1 MKNVTAPLLP
11 SSRQPVILI
20 VDDQL
25 NNLEVLVHIIEQSQL
40 PYTYLRAIHA
50 AMALDIIRKRKPD
63 LIITDWDMP
72 EMDGLAFIRALKDS
86 PATAEIPVIM
96 CTGVMTSSEDL
107 RTALAAGA
115 TDYLRKP
122 IDAIELQAR
131 IQATLRLAVSYQE
144 IKRLN
149 ESKDVMFSLIAHDL
163 LESTG
168 QMTQMIELLGLYARH
183 DWDAFERHLHQAQGR
198 AQEGQ
203 KLLDNLLNWARYRFE
218 SHAYPAELLLLR
230 ELAVSLL
237 QRFQPQADAKNIELA
252 LRINRETRVQ
262 VSPELLQTIL
272 VQLLDN
278 ALKFTEQGGRVALR
292 ARALSDGVWVEVV
305 DTGCGIY
312 PEDIPLLLQGQ
323 RARPHLREPGQGAG
337 LGLRICQEL
346 LHKMDSTLQIESR
359 LGSGSTFYFR
369 LPLF

>member
-1 MKNVTAPLLP
+1 MKNVIASSLPLL
-11 SSRQPVILI
+11 RQPTLLI

-25 NNLEVLVHIIEQSQL
+25 NNLEVLVQIIEQSQL
-40 PYTYLRAIHA
+40 PYTVLRAIHA
-50 AMALDIIRKRKPD
+50 TMALEIIQKRKPD

-72 EMDGLAFIRALKDS
+72 EIDGLAFIRTLKAN
-86 PATAEIPVIM
+86 PLTAEIPVIM

-107 RTALAAGA
+107 RTALNAGA

-131 IQATLRLAVSYQE
+131 IQATLRLAASYQE

-183 DWDAFERHLHQAQGR
+183 DWDAFERHLHQAQAR

-203 KLLDNLLNWARYRFE
+203 RLLDNLLNWARYRFE
-218 SHAYPAELLLLR
+218 SRAYPSEVIVLR
-230 ELAVSLL
+230 ELATSLL
-237 QRFQPQADAKNIELA
+237 QRIQPQADAKNIELA
-252 LRINRETRVQ
+252 LRINREITVQ
-262 VSPELLQTIL
+262 ASPDLLLAIL
-272 VQLLDN
+272 TQLLDN
-278 ALKFTEQGGRVALR
+278 ALKFTQQGRIALR
-292 ARALSDGVWVEVV
+292 ARSLPEGTLIEVV

-312 PEDIPLLLQGQ
+312 HDEIPLLYQGR

-346 LHKMDSTLQIESR
+346 LQKMDSVLQIESR
-359 LGSGSTFYFR
+359 LGSGSTFSFV
-369 LPLF
+369 LPAH